1 MKKIKNVVIFAAGK
15 GTRMAPLT
23 QYLPKPLVQV
33 HGEPIIE
40 RNIKF
45 LHEAGIKN
53 ITIVVGY
60 LKDQFNYLI
69 DKYGVK
75 LVENP
80 EYDTANN
87 ISSLWYAKDFF
98 NDTLYVE
105 GDLYFNENVFSKIVP
120 LISNANTSIAFSVKG
135 YEHKPEWAY
144 NLDKNENVINHSL
157 TQDSFMKNIWSGI
170 LYLNNTTSNEMR
182 QKIDSFYQ
190 THREDYFETFLWTL
204 ESKFKHLEIVNV
216 QMRELDTFED
226 LQNLDSRYRNH
237 ATTLLFTPGP
247 INNYNEVNEI
257 LSQCVLH
264 HRSQLFKYYLED
276 TTKLVRELFKTENG
290 LPLFITSSATG
301 AMEAI
306 SINLAQK
313 GENVLL
319 IEAGDFGKRF
329 RILLER
335 LGVADTLTTISYA
348 DGETFDFAQIESV
361 LKNNKFK
368 SLFVTHHETSTGVL
382 HDIEKLS
389 KIVKKYAPDTL
400 FIVDTVSSFI
410 HDDVKFDEW
419 GLDAVIA
426 TSGKAFCLMPGL
438 SCVVLSQRAIEAA
451 KQNTNF
457 KFYFDIPA
465 YVKYY
470 YEQKS
475 TPYTP
480 ASAILVAMN
489 AAIRVIKNQ
498 TIEAIR
504 KDKELIYNYIRNEL
518 VELGFRDVVK
528 GENVTHGLLV
538 MDAPKGYNAEILR
551 NTIEYKSNIY
561 FEVGRNGRQ
570 QTQVRIGIPNVIDM
584 PKARLLVDAIKE
596 NIELAKIK

>member
-45 LHEAGIKN
+45 LQQVGIKN
-53 ITIVVGY
+53 ISIVVGY
-60 LKDQFNYLI
+60 FKEQFTY
-69 DKYGVK
+69 
-75 LVENP
+75 LVEKYDVRLIENP
-80 EYDTANN
+80 DFDIANN
-87 ISSLWYAKDFF
+87 ISSLWYARDSF

-105 GDLYFNENVFSKIVP
+105 GDLYFNENIFSKLVP
-120 LISNANTSIAFSVKG
+120 QINNTNCSIAFSIKG
-135 YEHKPEWAY
+135 HEHKPEWMYKIDA
-144 NLDKNENVINHSL
+144 NQNIISHHLVK
-157 TQDSFMKNIWSGI
+157 DSFMKNIWSGLLFI
-170 LYLNNTTSNEMR
+170 DATTAEQMR
-182 QKIDSFYQ
+182 QNLAEYYKNYPNN
-190 THREDYFETFLWTL
+190 YFESFLWTL
-204 ESKFKHLEIVNV
+204 NTKFKHFEINNIEI
-216 QMRELDTFED
+216 RELDTFED

-247 INNYNEVNEI
+247 INNYNEVNDI

-276 TTKLVRELFKTENG
+276 TTKLIRELFKTQSA

-306 SINLAQK
+306 VVNLAQK

-329 RILLER
+329 KILLQR
-335 LGVADTLTTISYA
+335 LGLNETLTTISFA
-348 DGETFDFAQIESV
+348 DGKTFDFDQIQTT

-368 SLFVTHHETSTGVL
+368 SIFVTHHETSTGVL

-389 KIVKKYAPDTL
+389 KIVKKYASESL

-438 SCVVLSQRAIEAA
+438 SCIVLSQRAIESA

-498 TIEAIR
+498 TIDAIR
-504 KDKELIYNYIRNEL
+504 KEKKLIYNYIRDEL
-518 VELGFRDVVK
+518 IKLGFSDVVK
-528 GENVTHGLLV
+528 GENITHGLLV
-538 MDAPKGYNAEILR
+538 MNTPKNYNAEILR

-584 PKARLLVDAIKE
+584 PKAKLLIDAIKE
-596 NIELAKIK
+596 NIHFAKIT